1 MGVDLQACTR
11 QLCYIVQGVYA
22 VINFHAVMVIITCIK
37 QATQF
42 FTYLQMKL
50 LLRTR
55 LPLMHE
61 FTSVRNSFYFH
72 TV

>member
-11 QLCYIVQGVYA
+11 QFCNIVQGVYA

-61 FTSVRNSFYFH
+61 FTSVRNLFYFH